1 MKCLTIIGPTTT
13 DGVRALNIEFETEE
27 ENNKWIAYLEMVIN
41 FFRKN
46 QTIRNAVTIKKN
58 IA

>member
-1 MKCLTIIGPTTT
+1 LTIIGPTTT

-58 IA
+58 IT